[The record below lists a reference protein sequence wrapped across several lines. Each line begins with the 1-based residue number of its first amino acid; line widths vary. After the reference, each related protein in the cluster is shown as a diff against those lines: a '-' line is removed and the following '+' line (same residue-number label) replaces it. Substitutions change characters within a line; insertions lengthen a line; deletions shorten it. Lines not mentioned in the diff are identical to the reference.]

1 MIVVLG
7 VFIFG
12 LQKALYAVI
21 AIVITTKVTDGFL
34 EGMKFA
40 KIAFIITD
48 YHQEMA
54 DTIMKNLERGITG
67 ISSKG
72 LYSGKDRIMLFC
84 VVDKK
89 QIVRLKEIVMQTD
102 PGAFVIVTDARKR
115 KRQQEERYRQMSGE
129 RRRERSRRD
138 TRDRYER

>member
-1 MIVVLG
+1 
-7 VFIFG
+7 
-12 LQKALYAVI
+12 
-21 AIVITTKVTDGFL
+21 
-34 EGMKFA
+34 
-40 KIAFIITD
+40 
-48 YHQEMA
+48 MA

-102 PGAFVIVTDARKR
+102 PGAFVIVTDAR
-115 KRQQEERYRQMSGE
+115 EVIGE
-129 RRRERSRRD
+129 GFQKNKEKM
-138 TRDRYER
+138 